1 MLRSFQEMPMDAIP
15 VDTLLRQAETG
26 LATALRD
33 AAARKRSLAALRLW
47 LSDPALD
54 TLSPGTRGVIA
65 DAIRAGRWQDLLN
78 TFQRA
83 VRFGTAGIRGLMAFD
98 KSSLLRLRDE
108 GPHAPILKGP
118 NTFNIV
124 TLLLAASGVARYGLS
139 RETPFARIVI
149 GHDTRVCSE
158 AFARETAGLFLAHG
172 YTVFL
177 FEGPSPYPET
187 GFAVTR
193 PDIRADLGFYVT
205 SSHNDYRYNGFK
217 LLGSGGAQVDV
228 ATRNAMYDGF
238 IAKAAFADIR
248 RLPLEQAPPGRLIRL
263 GEEAGAGCLAVH
275 PAYRNHLL
283 GFLST
288 ARPEAS
294 PYHETHSDLQVG
306 RRVPAEPPQR
316 LSAATCAYHGSGRD
330 VMPRLLETAGY
341 GPVRVVTGRR
351 LDEPDGLFPAFGSEP
366 GREQQPDPG
375 DDRAA
380 AIVLEA
386 FRGDFPDD
394 ADTLDVLIGTD
405 PDADRCGVVT
415 AVPPGQQALY
425 GGPFTL
431 MMANDLWTLL
441 LWFRLHRAAEAGRLD
456 AAAQFITLSHVTQ
469 ESLVKVAQK
478 FGLGAVK
485 TWVGFP
491 SLAAGTRAVWDLG
504 RASGAERARLMES
517 LASLRGGHNAAWR
530 ALAHPDLCECT
541 DLTPARTFNA
551 VTCEQSNGFSIMGI
565 CPADAHTL
573 GAGGHVPD
581 KDGLLAGLLAA
592 EAAAWGKARGMTL
605 IDMLDRCVY
614 ADPAIGLFVGGYEPD
629 PMEGEYPGIEGDRIK
644 LHILARALEAARAPG
659 FRLGGRTVTSATVY
673 RTGRYDAVYPP
684 SGVFAFPDEGVR
696 FFLDGNP
703 LCHITVRPSG
713 TGNSLRFYQQ
723 LHEPVTGANL
733 VETKARLMRDN
744 RAILD
749 DLRLR
754 LDAPRN
760 LK

>member
-1 MLRSFQEMPMDAIP
+1 MDAIP
-15 VDTLLRQAETG
+15 VNALLRQAETG
-26 LATALRD
+26 LATALQD
-33 AAARKRSLAALRLW
+33 AAPRDRTLAALRLW

-54 TLSPGTRGVIA
+54 TLSPGTRAVIA
-65 DAIRAGRWQDLLN
+65 DAIRDGRWQDLLN

-98 KSSLLRLRDE
+98 KASLLRLRDA

-118 NTFNIV
+118 NTFNII

-139 RETPFARIVI
+139 RETPFSRIVI

-193 PDIRADLGFYVT
+193 PELRADLGFYVT

-238 IAKAAFADIR
+238 IAKSAFADIR

-263 GEEAGAGCLAVH
+263 GEEAGAGRLAVH
-275 PAYRNHLL
+275 PAYRNQLL

-294 PYHETHSDLQVG
+294 PH
-306 RRVPAEPPQR
+306 
-316 LSAATCAYHGSGRD
+316 LSAATCAYHGSGRG
-330 VMPRLLETAGY
+330 VMPRLLEAAGY

-351 LDEPDGLFPAFGSEP
+351 LNEPDGLFPAFGSEP

-380 AIVLEA
+380 AIVLDA
-386 FRGDFPDD
+386 FREDFPDD

-415 AVPPGQQALY
+415 AVPPAQQALY

-491 SLAAGTRAVWDLG
+491 SLAAGTRAVWDLN
-504 RASGAERARLMES
+504 RAAGAERGRLLES
-517 LASLRGGHNAAWR
+517 LATLRGGHNAAWR
-530 ALAHPDLCECT
+530 DLAHPDLCACA
-541 DLTPARTFNA
+541 DLTPARAFNA
-551 VTCEQSNGFSIMGI
+551 VTCEQSNGFSIMGT
-565 CPADAHTL
+565 CPANRHTL

-592 EAAAWGKARGMTL
+592 EAAAWGKARGLTL

-644 LHILARALEAARAPG
+644 LRILARALEAARVPG

-684 SGVFAFPDEGVR
+684 SDGFAFPDEGVR
-696 FFLDGNP
+696 FFLDNNP

-723 LHEPVTGANL
+723 LHEPVTEANL
-733 VETKARLMRDN
+733 VETKAGLMRDN

-749 DLRLR
+749 DLRIR
-754 LDAPRN
+754 LGAPRN
-760 LK
+760 LA